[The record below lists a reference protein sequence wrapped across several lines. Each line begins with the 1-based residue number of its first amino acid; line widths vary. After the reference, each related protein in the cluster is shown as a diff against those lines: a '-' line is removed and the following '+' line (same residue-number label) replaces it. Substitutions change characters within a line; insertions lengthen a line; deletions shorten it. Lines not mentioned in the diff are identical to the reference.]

1 MMQTAIPIQH
11 TRRSELRALWAIA
24 KKEWVLFRRY
34 PSWII
39 AFFIWPVLFPF
50 GFIFSARALAGPE
63 GASLAE
69 FSALAGTTDYVG
81 FIIVGSLLWQWL
93 NLTLWDVGFKLRQEQ
108 MRGTLESN
116 WLCPIWR
123 ISLLL
128 GSSLT
133 KLGTAIFF
141 LGISVLEFWMFFG
154 VKVFT
159 GDPLLLL
166 LIILLSIACIYGIGI
181 AFGSLVL
188 CFKEADAMVFLVR
201 GIFLIFCGMTYPLAV
216 LPGWM
221 QSIAAWL
228 PLTYAIQATRAVV
241 LTGATFQEIQP
252 DLVRLAGFA
261 VVLPIVGY
269 LAFRATERRA
279 RRTGSLGQY

>member
-1 MMQTAIPIQH
+1 MQGAIDIQH
-11 TRRSELRALWAIA
+11 SRRSELRALWAIA

-34 PSWII
+34 PSWIM
-39 AFFIWPVLFPF
+39 AFFIWPVIFPF

-63 GASLAE
+63 GRSLAQ
-69 FSALAGTTDYVG
+69 FNAVAGTTDYVG
-81 FIIVGSLLWQWL
+81 FIVVGSLLWQWL
-93 NLTLWDVGFKLRQEQ
+93 NVTLWDVGFKLRQEQ

-133 KLGTAIFF
+133 KLGTAMFF
-141 LGISVLEFWMFFG
+141 LGIAVLEFWLFFG
-154 VKVFT
+154 VKVFA

-166 LIILLSIACIYGIGI
+166 LIIVLSIACIYGIGI

-188 CFKEADAMVFLVR
+188 RFKEADAMVFLVR

-221 QSIAAWL
+221 QTIAAWL
-228 PLTYAIQATRAVV
+228 PLTYAIQATRSVV
-241 LTGATFQEIQP
+241 LAGATFQDIRL
-252 DLVRLAGFA
+252 DLLKLAGFA
-261 VVLPIVGY
+261 VVLPIVGFI
-269 LAFRATERRA
+269 AFQAIERRA